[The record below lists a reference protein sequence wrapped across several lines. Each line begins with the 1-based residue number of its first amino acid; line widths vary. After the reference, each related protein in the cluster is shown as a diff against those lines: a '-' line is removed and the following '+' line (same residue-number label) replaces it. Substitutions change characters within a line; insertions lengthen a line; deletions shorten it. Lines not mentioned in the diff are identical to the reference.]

1 MLDLNHPRTNIIFKA
16 SSYTDKL
23 KIYCGK
29 YTIADFEKRQDIFL
43 NMLLICDDFEQFYN
57 LNYAD
62 HQWDVKVILDLIKDE
77 IEKLSVINIVTEP
90 KHCKVCNGELFIY
103 KSLIKGLGALH
114 NCRSCSAVIIEET
127 NHLDSFTGAMFI

>member
-1 MLDLNHPRTNIIFKA
+1 MLDVNHPRASIIFKA

-29 YTIADFEKRQDIFL
+29 YTIADFEKRQGIFL

-62 HQWDVKVILDLIKDE
+62 HQWDVKVILELIKQE
-77 IEKLSVINIVTEP
+77 IKKLSVINIVTEP
-90 KHCKVCNGELFIY
+90 GSCKVCNGELFVY
-103 KSLIKGLGALH
+103 KSGIKEFGTLH
-114 NCRSCSAVIIEET
+114 NCRNCSSVIIEET